1 MAAKLDIFRILAAVD
16 RRDKTFYDNLTDD
29 ERKAFS
35 PYIMLRWVSTV
46 NSNPVLESW
55 YVEETN
61 RMVNINYFTLARYPK
76 FMWLMYS
83 QVGSTQRIKHE
94 YLGREFKKK
103 NKKLDALLRLYPA
116 AKQADLELLS
126 ETVSDQ
132 ELEVINDEY
141 REFESDFE

>member
-1 MAAKLDIFRILAAVD
+1 MAAKLDIFRVLGAVD

-46 NSNPVLESW
+46 NSNPVLEQW

-61 RMVNINYFTLARYPK
+61 RMVNINYFTLAKHPK

-94 YLGREFKKK
+94 YIARSNTKKDKRLAALMKLYPSMKK
-103 NKKLDALLRLYPA
+103 N
-116 AKQADLELLS
+116 DLEMLLQVAN
-126 ETVSDQ
+126 TD
-132 ELEVINDEY
+132 ELKDILNEY
-141 REFESDFE
+141 EEFESDFE